1 MKYIAFIAIIFFF
14 ISCEED
20 IIETDNQFGTLQGV
34 VFDAETELPLRGVT
48 LMTNPA
54 STALVSNDNGNFS
67 FSKIKAGDIA
77 LSVKKKDFINQ
88 TVNINIAEYETT
100 SVVVYMVKDDNMNS
114 TVSLID
120 PVPGNGAND
129 QKLSITFKWKVEKS
143 GKDIP
148 LSYSVFYYESGSTAR
163 KVVGEN
169 LNELQ
174 AYIDGL
180 KLNTTYYWYVVAKND
195 GEILTNSPTW
205 SFKTQVEEE

>member
-1 MKYIAFIAIIFFF
+1 MKYIAFLAIIFFF

-20 IIETDNQFGTLQGV
+20 IIENDNQFGELRGV
-34 VFDAETELPLRGVT
+34 VIDAETESPLRGVT

-54 STALVSNDNGNFS
+54 STALVSDDKGNFS

-77 LSVKKKDFINQ
+77 LAVKKKDYISQ
-88 TVNINIAEYETT
+88 TVNVNVAEYETT
-100 SVVVYMVKDDNMNS
+100 SVVVYMVKDDNMKS
-114 TVSLID
+114 TVSIND

-143 GKDIP
+143 GKDLP
-148 LSYSVFYYESGSTAR
+148 LSYSIFYYESGSTAR

-180 KLNTTYYWYVVAKND
+180 KLNTTYYWYVVAKNN
-195 GEILTNSPTW
+195 GEIVTNSPTW
-205 SFKTQVEEE
+205 SFKTQVEAE

>member
-1 MKYIAFIAIIFFF
+1 
-14 ISCEED
+14 
-20 IIETDNQFGTLQGV
+20 
-34 VFDAETELPLRGVT
+34 
-48 LMTNPA
+48 MTNPA

-67 FSKIKAGDIA
+67 FPKIIAGDIA
-77 LSVKKKDFINQ
+77 LSVKKKDYINQ
-88 TVNINIAEYETT
+88 TVNVNIAEYETT

-114 TVSLID
+114 NVSLID

-205 SFKTQVEEE
+205 SFKTQLEEE

>member
-1 MKYIAFIAIIFFF
+1 MKYIAFIAIIFFL